1 MRGTASLAAL
11 GAAIAVLAASVF
23 ASVACSGSEGSNEDP
38 GSAIAAA
45 TAISTP
51 RQPRATATME
61 PTATPDPPANTP
73 EPTAAPDPPA
83 NTPEPTAAPDPPAN
97 TPEPTATPDPPAST
111 PEPSATSSPQPR
123 SAPATERPPKPA
135 TSGGVERGPGS
146 AGEVARQQTQPT
158 DTPASRV
165 KTRASAGSSA
175 GSSPAQEYT
184 WRDGDRVERVR
195 ESGLVVQPGSG
206 NTGASVVTR
215 DDGEITQPV
224 FRSQAGDRMT
234 LPGGVLL
241 TLDAAWDQARVNR
254 FFFSDNGIDKS
265 RVQGQD
271 WAVNAFFVET
281 EPGFPSLN
289 LANELAEQEGV
300 QASIPN
306 WQTEVSLR

>member
-1 MRGTASLAAL
+1 MRGTASLATL

-23 ASVACSGSEGSNEDP
+23 ASVACSGFEGSNEDP
-38 GSAIAAA
+38 GAA
-45 TAISTP
+45 TVISTST
-51 RQPRATATME
+51 QPPATATPE
-61 PTATPDPPANTP
+61 PTATADPPASTPEPTATADPLASTP
-73 EPTAAPDPPA
+73 EPTAAA
-83 NTPEPTAAPDPPAN
+83 
-97 TPEPTATPDPPAST
+97 DPPAST

-123 SAPATERPPKPA
+123 NATATERPPKHA
-135 TSGGVERGPGS
+135 TSGGAERGPGS
-146 AGEVARQQTQPT
+146 ANGVERQQTQPT
-158 DTPASRV
+158 DTPATRV

-175 GSSPAQEYT
+175 GSSPGQQYT
-184 WRDGDRVERVR
+184 WRDGDRVERVSL

-215 DDGEITQPV
+215 DDGEVTQPV

-241 TLDAAWDQARVNR
+241 TLDETWDAARVNR
-254 FFFSDNGIDKS
+254 FFSDNGIDKS

-271 WAVNAFFVET
+271 WAVNAFFVGT

>member
-1 MRGTASLAAL
+1 
-11 GAAIAVLAASVF
+11 
-23 ASVACSGSEGSNEDP
+23 
-38 GSAIAAA
+38 
-45 TAISTP
+45 
-51 RQPRATATME
+51 ME

-83 NTPEPTAAPDPPAN
+83 NTPEPTA
-97 TPEPTATPDPPAST
+97 
-111 PEPSATSSPQPR
+111 TSSPRPR
-123 SAPATERPPKPA
+123 SAPATERPPKPQ

-158 DTPASRV
+158 DTPATRV
-165 KTRASAGSSA
+165 KARASAGSSA

-184 WRDGDRVERVR
+184 WRDGDRVERVSL

-241 TLDAAWDQARVNR
+241 TLDEAWDQARVNR
-254 FFFSDNGIDKS
+254 FFSDNGIDKS

-271 WAVNAFFVET
+271 WAVNALFVET

-300 QASIPN
+300 QAAIPN